1 VSEWRV
7 IQGDCLEVMRGM
19 DANSVDSIVTDPP
32 AGIAFMSK
40 SWDGATMPTEYTHEY
55 LSRSYDAVIVL
66 LDDSP
71 DELDREILMARK
83 AALETLIEAEER
95 GASNE

>member
-1 VSEWRV
+1 
-7 IQGDCLEVMRGM
+7 
-19 DANSVDSIVTDPP
+19 
-32 AGIAFMSK
+32 
-40 SWDGATMPTEYTHEY
+40 MPTEYTPEY